1 MDTASKCS
9 NPDQWT
15 VLKAKSSEDFFAS
28 WLFNIF
34 RRRHLDIFLFLWI
47 ELQNII
53 AVVVKSPYEHD
64 VIKKISSTT

>member
-15 VLKAKSSEDFFAS
+15 VLKAKDSEDFFAS
-28 WLFNIF
+28 WLLDIF
-34 RRRHLDIFLFLWI
+34 AGHLDIFLFLWI